1 MFIFKRFYFIFVT
14 GLATFQLPRGIL
26 EEAAIAIHIMLPP
39 PVQIWLGND
48 TWFLSI
54 FWNGH
59 SLLLWSSFM
68 GTFGSSYCLLAALV
82 GHIGAALMCPFL
94 FKASGLLLH
103 TCKTVCLLTLIKNYC
118 KINHSNA
125 EMEQIF
131 SVTFNQS
138 CLSQKDAIPYQNG

>member
-1 MFIFKRFYFIFVT
+1 MFIFKRFYFILFFYWFGYVS
-14 GLATFQLPRGIL
+14 
-26 EEAAIAIHIMLPP
+26 AAAGDFGIAIHIMLPP

-48 TWFLSI
+48 TWFLST

-82 GHIGAALMCPFL
+82 GHISAALMCPFL